1 MFPDQDV
8 ALSVISR
15 INNSDSIGA
24 RVAVGAVLTTLVAG
38 GVMGMAM
45 RKDVTINVDGHI
57 RHVSTMAWSVDS
69 VLQSQ
74 GFNPS
79 EADKVIPALDA
90 PLNNGE
96 TVLMKREKTVTLDID
111 GRREVIKTHAASLP
125 ELLAEKQLSDARARN
140 VNFESGASIPEEGA
154 VVDVALPK
162 PVRLTDGI
170 TTYATTVAAHTVGDA
185 LVATGKPLSDEDK
198 VVPAADTPLTPNMK
212 IQVTRIRTLESTVN
226 EDVAPPEIKQDDPTL
241 VRDRKVVLKKG
252 KPGEARV
259 TYSIT
264 MVNGKEIKRR
274 KLGAETLVQPVAA
287 TVRVGTKPGAP
298 YVPAGSVWDRLAQCE
313 STGNWAI
320 NSGNGFFG
328 GIQFDQNTWDRWGGQ
343 EYAPRADLATREEQ
357 IAIASK
363 TLAAQGWGA
372 WPACSSSLGL
382 R

>member
-1 MFPDQDV
+1 MLL
-8 ALSVISR
+8 LSVISR
-15 INNSDSIGA
+15 INNSDSMRA
-24 RVAVGAVLTTLVAG
+24 RVAVGAVLATITAG
-38 GVMGMAM
+38 GVMGIALQ
-45 RKDVTINVDGHI
+45 KDVTLNVDGQV
-57 RHVSTMAWSVDS
+57 RHVSTMALSVDS
-69 VLQSQ
+69 VLQAQ
-74 GFNPS
+74 GFSPS
-79 EADKVIPALDA
+79 EADKVAPALDA

-96 TVLMKREKTVTLDID
+96 TVVMHREKTVTLDLD
-111 GRREVIKTHAASLP
+111 GKREVVTTHASSLP
-125 ELLAEKQLSDARARN
+125 DLLAEKNLTDASTQDT
-140 VNFESGASIPEEGA
+140 NFERTGAIPASGAVI
-154 VVDVALPK
+154 DLALPK
-162 PVRLTDGI
+162 PVQLTDGVNAF
-170 TTYATTVAAHTVGDA
+170 TTTVAADTVGEV
-185 LVATGKPLSDEDK
+185 LTATGKPLADQDK
-198 VVPAADTPLTPNMK
+198 VEPAADTAVTPGMK
-212 IQVTRIRTLESTVN
+212 ITVTRIRTLESTVN
-226 EDVAPPEIKQDDPTL
+226 EDVAAPEVTQQDPTL

-264 MVNGKEIKRR
+264 TVNGKETKRQ
-274 KLGAETLVQPVAA
+274 KLDSETLVQPVAA
-287 TVRVGTKPGAP
+287 TVRIGTKPGAP

-343 EYAPRADLATREEQ
+343 EFAPRADLASREEQ

>member
-1 MFPDQDV
+1 M
-8 ALSVISR
+8 R
-15 INNSDSIGA
+15 A
-24 RVAVGAVLTTLVAG
+24 RVAVGAVLATITAG
-38 GVMGMAM
+38 GVMGIALQ
-45 RKDVTINVDGHI
+45 KDVTLNVDGQV
-57 RHVSTMAWSVDS
+57 RHVSTMALSVDS
-69 VLQSQ
+69 VLQAQ
-74 GFNPS
+74 GFSPS
-79 EADKVIPALDA
+79 EADKVAPALDA

-96 TVLMKREKTVTLDID
+96 TVVMHREKTVTLDLD
-111 GRREVIKTHAASLP
+111 GKREVVTTHASSLP
-125 ELLAEKQLSDARARN
+125 ELLAETNLTDASTQDT
-140 VNFESGASIPEEGA
+140 NFERTGAIPASGAVI
-154 VVDVALPK
+154 DLALPK
-162 PVRLTDGI
+162 PVQLTDGVNAF
-170 TTYATTVAAHTVGDA
+170 TTTVAADTVGEV
-185 LVATGKPLSDEDK
+185 LTATGKPLADQDK
-198 VVPAADTPLTPNMK
+198 VEPAADTAVTPGMK
-212 IQVTRIRTLESTVN
+212 ITVTRIRTLESTVN
-226 EDVAPPEIKQDDPTL
+226 EDVAAPEVTQQDPTL

-264 MVNGKEIKRR
+264 TVNGKETKRQ
-274 KLGAETLVQPVAA
+274 KLDSETLVQPVAA
-287 TVRVGTKPGAP
+287 TVRIGTKPGAP

-343 EYAPRADLATREEQ
+343 EFAPRADLASREEQ